1 MEQQRKKT
9 FKNRNIFGYLGN
21 ILCGKSTEL
30 YSRHIAEDGFDSDF
44 KKVVLL
50 RYLSMSP
57 DERIRE
63 IVFKNQ
69 LLFDRT
75 DSKTLY
81 RYLLKVVPRQKS
93 EFIKYIK

>member
-1 MEQQRKKT
+1 MDQKKKT

-21 ILCGKSTEL
+21 ILCKKSMEL
-30 YSRHIAEDGFDSDF
+30 YSKHVAEDGFDTDF

-57 DERIRE
+57 DEQIRE

-75 DSKTLY
+75 DNKTLY
-81 RYLLKVVPRQKS
+81 RYLLKVIPRQRS
-93 EFIKYIK
+93 EFIRYLK

>member
-1 MEQQRKKT
+1 MEQKKKT
-9 FKNRNIFGYLGN
+9 FRNRNIFGYLGN
-21 ILCGKSTEL
+21 ILGSKSMEL
-30 YSRHIAEDGFDSDF
+30 YSRHIAEEGFDADF

-57 DERIRE
+57 DERVRE
-63 IVFKNQ
+63 IVFRNQ

-81 RYLLKVVPRQKS
+81 RYLLRVVPRQRS
-93 EFIKYIK
+93 EFIRYIK